1 MRNEVGNFE
10 IRISDDG
17 YGGTAISVDTLPE
30 TKLAVAELLDIVLG
44 YGGPGTTLTI
54 RRCVPKVFVD
64 SLDEVPEE
72 AEESERPVGDPM
84 VDDGR

>member
-54 RRCVPKVFVD
+54 RRCQPKAD
-64 SLDEVPEE
+64 ALDEVPEG
-72 AEESERPVGDPM
+72 AEEAERPVGDPM
-84 VDDGR
+84 LDDGM